1 MSKTFTRIR
10 RVVVPMLTALVI
22 LSQTAPASFAMSADD
37 VASLAA
43 TNQQV
48 EIIQNMPANN
58 AAVNLSAAGAS
69 YTVLAVND
77 HSGDMDFAD
86 WAPGPWWY
94 GRDSIKYAVD
104 KGYIQGMV
112 VDGKTVI
119 GGSETVTEAMFATV
133 LVRMAVSQSDQQ
145 KYIAQDR
152 ADWIEDQQTTDQFNG
167 KAPRSETE
175 LGALYDAGKTGR
187 NWATQT
193 MYIAKQSGLL
203 DGISAST
210 DGAGVCARSTMAR
223 MLVNALN
230 IRGEDTSQT
239 NIQAAVDAMSDRYTI
254 WSSGSAQE
262 IGTAIALGLIT
273 GDNNKA
279 FNPSG
284 TMDRASM
291 CEVLH
296 RLDNPS
302 GQREAVLKQS
312 GLDGSSSSSSS
323 SSGPNGNSN
332 QTASTPITIDMRT
345 PDVAHRAPK
354 EGDTIIRPDGSE
366 VVLAR
371 DPVTGVLGYGQNVGA
386 YLGTQSVSNGALVKE
401 NTFGSGVGGGWD
413 DILARGTYRGCD
425 LPGYEYTY
433 LWQYE
438 WQAVQE
444 KTYPGAAKGTEG
456 QKDSTGLWEYKTV
469 AGEGSWIWRGPSC

>member
-1 MSKTFTRIR
+1 MSKSFTRIR

-22 LSQTAPASFAMSADD
+22 LSQTAPAAFAMSADD
-37 VASLAA
+37 VVSLAA

-69 YTVLAVND
+69 YTVLAVNG
-77 HSGDMDFAD
+77 HSGDMGFAD

-133 LVRMAVSQSDQQ
+133 LLRMTTTQADINKYVAEC
-145 KYIAQDR
+145 KATYIADY
-152 ADWIEDQQTTDQFNG
+152 TTGGMTSAQAESAYASAKKG
-167 KAPRSETE
+167 
-175 LGALYDAGKTGR
+175 
-187 NWATQT
+187 NWALEL
-193 MYIAKQSGLL
+193 MYAANRVGLL
-203 DGISAST
+203 DGITTST
-210 DGAGVCARSTMAR
+210 DGAGDCSRATMAR

-230 IRGEDTSQT
+230 IRGEDISQT

-262 IGTAIALGLIT
+262 IGTAIGLGLIA

-312 GLDGSSSSSSS
+312 GLDGSSSSGSSTNGGS
-323 SSGPNGNSN
+323 SNNG
-332 QTASTPITIDMRT
+332 QASTAVHKFDMRT
-345 PDVAHRAPK
+345 PATEFHDPK
-354 EGDTIIRPDGSE
+354 EGDIVIRPDGSE
-366 VVLAR
+366 VVLKR
-371 DPVTGVLGYGQNVGA
+371 DPVTGVLGYGQNVGV
-386 YLGTQSVSNGALVKE
+386 YLNASTNNGHIITA
-401 NTFGSGVGGGWD
+401 GVFDASFKMGFSDGK
-413 DILARGTYRGCD
+413 ASGTYIKSN
-425 LPGYEYTY
+425 LPGQESTY
-433 LWQYE
+433 LWSGE
-438 WQAVQE
+438 WQAVCDA
-444 KTYPGAAKGTEG
+444 TYPTYDGAEG
-456 QKDSTGLWEYKTV
+456 QVDSTGLWVWKTV
-469 AGEGSWIWRGPSC
+469 GGNGNWLWQGPNF